1 MNDIIELQ
9 SLSNQGSLSTEEFA
23 QVTTQ
28 KIVAIPFQSGQSFD
42 YVCDQELLL
51 AARSQ
56 SLSNQGCLST
66 LLFQKYFI
74 FINEMRQC
82 PIRAKK

>member
-1 MNDIIELQ
+1 MDY
-9 SLSNQGSLSTEEFA
+9 LSASNSMVLNVLALSAEGWES
-23 QVTTQ
+23 
-28 KIVAIPFQSGQSFD
+28 SGP
-42 YVCDQELLL
+42 VVM
-51 AARSQ
+51 SQ